1 VSTKSISSWRSRYQA
16 DGEAGL
22 RSGATGAKPGQGRR
36 LSPSEEAAVRQ
47 TILDF
52 NPDDLGLGGLLWTRA
67 KVGAFIKA
75 HFGARY
81 TLPGLSKL
89 TARLGL

>member
-1 VSTKSISSWRSRYQA
+1 MSTKSISSWRSRYQA